1 MDSRPLKKV
10 RGLKVIWVS
19 KLASI
24 RSSTSSLFF
33 LSLIYQS
40 FIGLKGASW
49 TTRSLLEL
57 ELLVAPLNPPL
68 CCRHNVHLYI
78 FFSMLYRWILV
89 QHQEIC
95 VIACRVMIEYR
106 ARILIVWSYLASKS
120 IKNKFNLWP
129 KINIWGR
136 RKPRQYYT
144 YFSYSF
150 FFANTTSRVFL
161 LRRRPKEQ
169 HTQHSYGRTHSAG
182 YRGHV
187 HPAYNP
193 SFSACFFSRNSIFL
207 SQ

>member
-129 KINIWGR
+129 KINIWGGESWDSTTR
-136 RKPRQYYT
+136 TSPILFFPWSRFFREHDFTCLFIKKKAERTAYT
-144 YFSYSF
+144 IQ
-150 FFANTTSRVFL
+150 
-161 LRRRPKEQ
+161 LRE
-169 HTQHSYGRTHSAG
+169 
-182 YRGHV
+182 
-187 HPAYNP
+187 NP
-193 SFSACFFSRNSIFL
+193 
-207 SQ
+207 